1 MTAYVHRADRSANL
15 APAAQARHRPRRAR
29 REGPDCN
36 ALGERLAGDG
46 ASLWELR
53 WSPFYGPINGPLV
66 GGGSRKTLNERIGL
80 LGVVMVHALRAS
92 APADSDWSISL
103 KCDPDGSPLRLKMSR
118 GAEECAV
125 PIRLERRSL
134 VIGGRRVFLA
144 GSGAT
149 MSALRALAAE
159 MGIFFG
165 APMRAAEVS

>member
-1 MTAYVHRADRSANL
+1 MTAYLHRADRTKGIT
-15 APAAQARHRPRRAR
+15 PAAQARHRPRRAR

-66 GGGSRKTLNERIGL
+66 GGGSRKTLNQRIGL

-92 APADSDWSISL
+92 TPADAAWSISL
-103 KCDPDGSPLRLKMSR
+103 KCTDDGAPLALLMAK
-118 GAEECAV
+118 GDDEESV
-125 PIRLERRSL
+125 PVRLERRSL